1 MGIDAPGRIDS
12 VMPRFTPNTDD
23 DKRLKDACR
32 DFEGILIFQM
42 LKSMRKTLSND
53 DIFGKGTGKD
63 IYQSMYDQAL
73 AEMVAR
79 GENNLGIG
87 DALYQELSKQQKPT
101 ALSEPSPLLPISPF
115 VDKTGE

>member
-1 MGIDAPGRIDS
+1 MGIDTPGRIDS
-12 VMPRFTPNTDD
+12 VMPRFTPNVDD

-53 DIFGKGTGKD
+53 DIFGKGMGKD

-73 AEMVAR
+73 SEMVAR

-87 DALYQELSKQQKPT
+87 DALYQELVKHQKPQS
-101 ALSEPSPLLPISPF
+101 LPEPSPLFPTSLSN
-115 VDKTGE
+115 DKPND